1 VAVAGKAGVPSDA
14 RAVVLA
20 VRRSGTSPV
29 GSLWVWPTGSEQP
42 AAPSWRRP
50 KGSGVVSQLIVPLGD
65 DGSVR
70 VAADRS
76 GPISLDVAG
85 YVASGQERVVRP
97 LVPKALM
104 GDGVR
109 LDAGQARTV
118 DVRGRMGVPSGARAV
133 VVQISGVTPGKGGRL
148 MVWPRGGQEPRT
160 ADVIVPREGA
170 RETVAIL
177 RLGTG
182 GDLRVRARDAKV
194 RANLTVLGWI
204 D

>member
-1 VAVAGKAGVPSDA
+1 
-14 RAVVLA
+14 
-20 VRRSGTSPV
+20 
-29 GSLWVWPTGSEQP
+29 
-42 AAPSWRRP
+42 
-50 KGSGVVSQLIVPLGD
+50 
-65 DGSVR
+65 
-70 VAADRS
+70 
-76 GPISLDVAG
+76 
-85 YVASGQERVVRP
+85 
-97 LVPKALM
+97 
-104 GDGVR
+104 
-109 LDAGQARTV
+109 
-118 DVRGRMGVPSGARAV
+118 
-133 VVQISGVTPGKGGRL
+133 